1 MNYKE
6 IKKEIK
12 KNKILVGIKIIYN
25 DKDYTIYKKNAIYNI
40 YQKNNVDGLI
50 HCVKSNVD
58 YKILKYEGIYNIN
71 ELYY

>member
-6 IKKEIK
+6 IIKEIR
-12 KNKILVGIKIIYN
+12 KNKVLVGVKIIYN

-50 HCVKSNVD
+50 RCIKSNVD
-58 YKILKYEGIYNIN
+58 YKMLKYEGIYNIN
-71 ELYY
+71 ELHY